1 VSAPVVEVAETCR
14 CGASTTAKVATVRT
28 ARTLIREWRDTHPCT
43 TRDDERERFR
53 TGASAVVSQGP
64 RTHVGFNDAAEIQ
77 GPYRW

>member
-1 VSAPVVEVAETCR
+1 MSAPVVEVAETCR

-53 TGASAVVSQGP
+53 TGAASSLLGGARIGFGAAPDAV
-64 RTHVGFNDAAEIQ
+64 
-77 GPYRW
+77 GPYTW